1 MPFPYYII
9 RPSSFTFQRY
19 PRWADVYWFD
29 FGAVRS
35 SQDRTMAEP
44 HLAVV
49 VSNPAITLKG
59 TVLIVPLSG
68 AEHRKQGY
76 AFHVLVT
83 RRECP
88 KLDKDSIVKVD
99 QIYCVTVKPGLPDQ
113 YYLTTFSTEIM
124 RRIYEQVLRVLNVDQ
139 IVKALSSS

>member
-1 MPFPYYII
+1 MPFPYHI

-29 FGAVRS
+29 FGATRS
-35 SQDRTMAEP
+35 SQDKTMAEP

-49 VSNPAITLKG
+49 VSNPTITLKG
-59 TVLIVPLSG
+59 TILIVPLSD
-68 AEHRKQGY
+68 AKNRRNGY

-99 QIYCVTVKPGLPDQ
+99 QIYCVTVNPGLPDQ
-113 YYLTTFSTEIM
+113 YHLTTFSMEIM
-124 RRIYEQVLRVLNVDQ
+124 ARIYEQMLRVLNVDQ

>member
-1 MPFPYYII
+1 MPFLYHI

-29 FGAVRS
+29 FGAARS

-49 VSNPAITLKG
+49 VSNPVITLKG

-113 YYLTTFSTEIM
+113 YYLTTFSMEIM
-124 RRIYEQVLRVLNVDQ
+124 RRIYEQMLRVLNVDQ

>member
-1 MPFPYYII
+1 
-9 RPSSFTFQRY
+9 
-19 PRWADVYWFD
+19 
-29 FGAVRS
+29 
-35 SQDRTMAEP
+35 MAEP

-49 VSNPAITLKG
+49 VSSPAITLKG

-68 AEHRKQGY
+68 AEHRRKGY

-113 YYLTTFSTEIM
+113 YYLTTFSMEIM
-124 RRIYEQVLRVLNVDQ
+124 RHIYEQMLRVLNVDQ